1 MLFSKEE
8 YKQRLD
14 KVKKMMQEKSIDLL
28 ISHDTNNM
36 NYLTGYDAWSFYYAQ
51 CAIVHIDAEEPLCFV
66 RAQDAGGAYIKTYLK
81 NESVLVYDENYIHK
95 WPKHPY
101 DYLVEI
107 IKEKNWDKLTIGV
120 EMDAHYFTAFCY
132 EKLKQGL
139 PNAKIKDSD
148 RLVNWVRLVKSD
160 TEINFMKSAAK
171 ISELGMK
178 TAMEIIKPGVRQC
191 DAVGEIQK
199 TLFYGTEEFGGEYSS
214 IATLLPTGKG
224 TSASHL
230 TATQDKFVEG
240 EATIVELSGVY
251 KRYHAPMARTVLL
264 GKPNQLK
271 IDTMNKTIEALNA
284 GISVIKPGNTADDVA
299 QEFWKV
305 LDKYGIEKKSR
316 TGYSIGI
323 GYPPDWGEH
332 TLNIYKGDMTPLETN
347 ICFHMIAVM
356 QFGDWGVEA
365 SEAIRVTD
373 KGAEL
378 FCNLPKEL
386 HVKS

>member
-1 MLFSKEE
+1 MLFTKEE
-8 YKQRLD
+8 YKSRLL
-14 KVKKMMQEKSIDLL
+14 KVQKMMQKKGIEVL
-28 ISHDTNNM
+28 ISHDTNNI

-51 CAIVHIDAEEPLCFV
+51 CAIVHVNAEEPICFI
-66 RAQDAGGAYIKTYLK
+66 RQQDAGGAYIKSYVK
-81 NESVLVYDENYIHK
+81 KQNIIVYDEHYIHT

-107 IKEKNWDKLTIGV
+107 FKEKKWDQLSIGL

-132 EKLKQGL
+132 EKIKQGL

-148 RLVNWVRLVKSD
+148 RLVNWVRLVKSNA
-160 TEINFMKSAAK
+160 EISFMKSAAK
-171 ISELGMK
+171 ISEIGMK
-178 TAMEIIKPGVRQC
+178 TAYKVINPGVRQC

-199 TLFYGTEEFGGEYSS
+199 ALFYGTPEFGGEYAS

-230 TATQDKFVEG
+230 TANQEKFVSG
-240 EATIVELSGVY
+240 EATIIELSGVF

-264 GKPNQLK
+264 GQPDQIK
-271 IDTMNKTIEALNA
+271 IDTMKKTIEALQA
-284 GISVIKPGNTADDVA
+284 GIDITKSGNTVDDVA
-299 QEFWKV
+299 KAFWKV
-305 LDKYGIEKKSR
+305 LDKYKIEKNSR

-332 TLNIYKGDMTPLETN
+332 TLNIYKGDMTLLKPN

-356 QFGDWGVEA
+356 QFEDWGVEV
-365 SEAIRVTD
+365 SEAVRVTD

-378 FCNLPKEL
+378 FCNFPKEL